1 MQGKTLSP
9 LWLCWRVFPAT
20 SHGWD
25 LPKCQE
31 PQGGCTGKGVLPPF
45 WALPPPHPPCA
56 GSQEGPGDTGSVPS
70 QLNAVIVVGVAV
82 AVGLQGQQQ

>member
-1 MQGKTLSP
+1 M
-9 LWLCWRVFPAT
+9 
-20 SHGWD
+20 
-25 LPKCQE
+25 
-31 PQGGCTGKGVLPPF
+31 GKGILPPF

-56 GSQEGPGDTGSVPS
+56 GSQERPGDTGSVPS